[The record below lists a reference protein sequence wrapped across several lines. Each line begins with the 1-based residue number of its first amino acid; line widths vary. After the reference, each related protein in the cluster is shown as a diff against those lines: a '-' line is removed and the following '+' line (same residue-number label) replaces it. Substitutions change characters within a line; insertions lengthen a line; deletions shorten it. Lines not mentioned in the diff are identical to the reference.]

1 MSEQTT
7 FSIGVSKKYL
17 STILDCVIRDND
29 LRHARQAAVFG
40 ATFIWIA
47 AIGSALALFVL
58 HGDPRDVAILTMTF
72 LVIGCS
78 QFWEAL
84 FFRLRKG
91 YLTRSESVLSG
102 FRFALIYLDG
112 MAIVRKCQESG
123 TEPPKEVLD
132 AMRKVQKRYSIPH
145 FNQDRDGADEII
157 LTERLTKPS

>member
-58 HGDPRDVAILTMTF
+58 HGDPRDVAIVTF
-72 LVIGCS
+72 GFLILGFS
-78 QFWEAL
+78 QFWEAV
-84 FFRLRKG
+84 FFRISRG
-91 YLTRSESVLSG
+91 YLMGSESVLSG
-102 FRFALIYLDG
+102 FRLALIYLDG
-112 MAIVRKCQESG
+112 MAVVRKCQEAG
-123 TEPPKEVLD
+123 TEPPKGIFD
-132 AMRKVQKRYSIPH
+132 AMQKVQKRYGIPH